1 MGSYQNGTPGNGSL
15 RCGVGLG
22 GVLED
27 ASPSRI
33 SKNCGIPSMAAQG
46 REAESTSSGHG
57 THYPCVMAHLY
68 RISLCAAVRRSDITD
83 RLYGDFG
90 WER

>member
-1 MGSYQNGTPGNGSL
+1 MGSYKHGTPGNGSL

-22 GVLED
+22 GVLEN

-33 SKNCGIPSMAAQG
+33 SKNCGIPSMVAQG
-46 REAESTSSGHG
+46 REAESTSFGPG

-68 RISLCAAVRRSDITD
+68 GISLYAAVWHADITD

-90 WER
+90 WEK